1 MRRGPAIAKLLP
13 KCLPNS
19 CLPETA
25 ASLNKAGKSRVPLH
39 PPSCESSLRWR
50 MAGWAVGRRGECR
63 DGTGGGR
70 AKEED
75 PLNSGTVLTALS
87 RARVLKR
94 QLAGAGGERLKEGRG
109 ETSVCTLSMF
119 YDMAGW

>member
-1 MRRGPAIAKLLP
+1 
-13 KCLPNS
+13 
-19 CLPETA
+19 
-25 ASLNKAGKSRVPLH
+25 
-39 PPSCESSLRWR
+39 

-87 RARVLKR
+87 RVLKR